1 MKMNKKKLSNRA
13 ILVICISVSL
23 VLGGYLLFFAY
34 IPKAICFFDCS
45 SEVISEEQAAK
56 ECPEVIVTD
65 YDREFLDGLLEDARI
80 GHLENSDGYNSLK
93 LTADEGGFPR
103 YTPREDENYTV
114 KADYR
119 MYGML
124 PLFASIQFE
133 DKGGLYKERLYISVD
148 REDNGNDYT
157 KCVGLIRADGKFINK
172 YWYINGK
179 YKKETYRYGL
189 INHIKGFIDG
199 IMSV

>member
-1 MKMNKKKLSNRA
+1 MSKKKQLSNRA
-13 ILVICISVSL
+13 IFAVFIIAL
-23 VLGGYLLFFAY
+23 LGIAVYLLFFAY
-34 IPKAICFFDCS
+34 IPKVICIFDYS
-45 SEVISEEQAAK
+45 SEIISEERAAK

-65 YDREFLDGLLEDARI
+65 YDREFLDGLLEDERI
-80 GHLENSDGYNSLK
+80 GQLENSDGYNSLS

-114 KADYR
+114 KANYK

-124 PLFASIQFE
+124 PLSASIQFE

-148 REDNGNDYT
+148 REENGNEYT
-157 KCVGLIRADGKFINK
+157 KCVGLIRADGKFINE
-172 YWYINGK
+172 YRYSNGK
-179 YKKETYRYGL
+179 YIKETYRYGL

-199 IMSV
+199 VMSV